1 MKTFVATTLVAL
13 ALSLSATIAEAGS
26 DRVVIPPSQQ
36 NFNAQPE
43 AADAVVPGAGREVI
57 PPAQQNFKGKPEGT
71 HAVIP
76 GAGREVIPPAEQRS

>member
-26 DRVVIPPSQQ
+26 DR
-36 NFNAQPE
+36 A
-43 AADAVVPGAGREVI
+43 VI
-57 PPAQQNFKGKPEGT
+57 PPAQQNFKGKPEAAG
-71 HAVIP
+71 AVVP